1 MTRLTKLN
9 RLKGFLQGAPKLN
22 IAKMENVLQNYRE
35 GIVNNFR
42 TVENA
47 MLALSHPNMFG
58 PKKVIE
64 YYNKAMGVKIERN
77 LVAKLKVNYTLR
89 VLLFTSSASEPTGGE
104 SSRRPTR
111 NTSPKSTPNVVCS
124 GPGVWKSR

>member
-9 RLKGFLQGAPKLN
+9 RLRGFLQGAPKPN

-35 GIVNNFR
+35 GIVNNSR
-42 TVENA
+42 TDENA
-47 MLALSHPNMFG
+47 ILALSHPNMFG

-64 YYNKAMGVKIERN
+64 YDNKAMGVKIKRN

-89 VLLFTSSASEPTGGE
+89 VLLFTSSASEPRG
-104 SSRRPTR
+104 
-111 NTSPKSTPNVVCS
+111 VVNALNEEQQ
-124 GPGVWKSR
+124 KT

>member
-9 RLKGFLQGAPKLN
+9 RLKGFLQGAPKQH

-64 YYNKAMGVKIERN
+64 YYNKATGVKIERN
-77 LVAKLKVNYTLR
+77 LVAKL
-89 VLLFTSSASEPTGGE
+89 
-104 SSRRPTR
+104 
-111 NTSPKSTPNVVCS
+111 
-124 GPGVWKSR
+124 